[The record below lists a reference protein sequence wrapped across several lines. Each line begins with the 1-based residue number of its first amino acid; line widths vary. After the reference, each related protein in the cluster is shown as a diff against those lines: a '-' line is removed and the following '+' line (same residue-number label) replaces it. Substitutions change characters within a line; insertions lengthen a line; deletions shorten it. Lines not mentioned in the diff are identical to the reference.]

1 MECPICKD
9 TIVETETPS
18 WTPCCHAFHAQC
30 IQKWTSINPSC
41 PVCRQSVDAI
51 PAAPRILA
59 APRIPAA
66 PRESLELF
74 SIADLIRDEF
84 LSAFYSPS
92 QVDALVY
99 YSNIDPEND
108 DDTILGEVVFE
119 PSQIA
124 S

>member
-9 TIVETETPS
+9 TISETETPF

-30 IQKWTSINPSC
+30 IRKWTSINPSC
-41 PVCRQSVDAI
+41 PVCRQSVDAT
-51 PAAPRILA
+51 PAASRV
-59 APRIPAA
+59 PAA

-108 DDTILGEVVFE
+108 DDTIMGEVVFD

-124 S
+124 SS